1 MIDGSHIVA
10 VMSRNAEK
18 AKSYAQRH
26 NVPRWYSDAQ
36 ALVDDEEVTD
46 LSGTVVSGQQSYY
59 FVFQSGDVITQL
71 GEDEITG
78 YTDLIEALGRAEPDQ
93 EITVLLVRSGPEEQ
107 AQMELT
113 VTVKQAM
120 E

>member
-1 MIDGSHIVA
+1 MTEEISEESGLPIGAYITSIDMDSPAMEAGI
-10 VMSRNAEK
+10 
-18 AKSYAQRH
+18 
-26 NVPRWYSDAQ
+26 
-36 ALVDDEEVTD
+36 
-46 LSGTVVSGQQSYY
+46 
-59 FVFQSGDVITQL
+59 QSGDVITQL